1 MSNQVEITI
10 TPDRYHISL
19 NRNNS
24 ISTRLFCSILREL
37 GIAGLK
43 CDDRYTTLEASPIAS
58 DIHIEI
64 QKASV
69 ATSRSSDSQGQSL
82 TNSKNCV
89 PCFGEQYIPPAS
101 AEWLEFEKNLKRNS
115 IKNEPEWCLI
125 YSYFVLRE
133 SNREIDKNTVRNVY
147 KASGRYTKNRS
158 KDFPTNVKKCVERN
172 WLTYDRYN
180 ISITEEGLKHVL
192 EHLYCQG

>member
-1 MSNQVEITI
+1 MSTQVEITI

-37 GIAGLK
+37 GIASLK
-43 CDDRYTTLEASPIAS
+43 CDDRYTTSEALPIS
-58 DIHIEI
+58 SEIHIDI
-64 QKASV
+64 PAPIV
-69 ATSRSSDSQGQSL
+69 ATNLSSDSQEQSL
-82 TNSKNCV
+82 TNFRNYT
-89 PCFGEQYIPPAS
+89 PYFGEDYIPPAS
-101 AEWLEFEKNLKRNS
+101 AEWIEFEKNLKRNS

>member
-1 MSNQVEITI
+1 MSQPIEIIIAEDSYTFRI
-10 TPDRYHISL
+10 I
-19 NRNNS
+19 RNS
-24 ISTRLFCSILREL
+24 ELSTRLLCSLLKEL
-37 GIAGLK
+37 GIAGLNYNNS
-43 CDDRYTTLEASPIAS
+43 CAHSEALPIAS
-58 DIHIEI
+58 EIHIEI
-64 QKASV
+64 PAPSV
-69 ATSRSSDSQGQSL
+69 ATNLSSDSQGQSL

-192 EHLYCQG
+192 EHLYC

>member
-1 MSNQVEITI
+1 MSSII
-10 TPDRYHISL
+10 DISISSDTCKIVL
-19 NRNNS
+19 NRRNP
-24 ISTRLFCSILREL
+24 ISARVLCSLLKEL
-37 GIAGLK
+37 GIAGL
-43 CDDRYTTLEASPIAS
+43 CGNGLPSAALPIAS
-58 DIHIEI
+58 EIHIEI
-64 QKASV
+64 PEPSV
-69 ATSRSSDSQGQSL
+69 ATNRSGDSQGQSL
-82 TNSKNCV
+82 PISESRVSNPAEENSLSS
-89 PCFGEQYIPPAS
+89 S
-101 AEWLEFEKNLKRNS
+101 ADWLEFEKKLNKNS

>member
-1 MSNQVEITI
+1 MSQPIEIII
-10 TPDRYHISL
+10 TEDSYTFKIT
-19 NRNNS
+19 RNS
-24 ISTRLFCSILREL
+24 ELSTRLLCSLLKEL
-37 GIAGLK
+37 GIADLNYSNS
-43 CDDRYTTLEASPIAS
+43 CAPSEASPIAS
-58 DIHIEI
+58 EIHIEI
-64 QKASV
+64 PSPIV
-69 ATSRSSDSQGQSL
+69 ATNRSSDSQGQSL

-101 AEWLEFEKNLKRNS
+101 PDWLEFEKKLKRNS

>member
-1 MSNQVEITI
+1 MSSTI
-10 TPDRYHISL
+10 DISISSDTCKIVL
-19 NRNNS
+19 NRRNP
-24 ISTRLFCSILREL
+24 ISARVLCSLLKEL
-37 GIAGLK
+37 GIASL
-43 CDDRYTTLEASPIAS
+43 CTDSAPSEALPIAS
-58 DIHIEI
+58 EIHIEI
-64 QKASV
+64 PEPIV
-69 ATSRSSDSQGQSL
+69 ATDRIDDPQGQSL
-82 TNSKNCV
+82 PISESCVSNPDEENS
-89 PCFGEQYIPPAS
+89 QSSS
-101 AEWLEFEKNLKRNS
+101 ADWLEFEKKLKRNS

-125 YSYFVLRE
+125 YAYYILRE
-133 SNREIDKNTVRNVY
+133 SNDKVDKNTVRAVY

>member
-1 MSNQVEITI
+1 MSSTI
-10 TPDRYHISL
+10 DISISSDTCKIVL
-19 NRNNS
+19 NRRNP
-24 ISTRLFCSILREL
+24 ISARVLCSLLKEL
-37 GIAGLK
+37 GIAGL
-43 CDDRYTTLEASPIAS
+43 CGNGLPSEALPIS
-58 DIHIEI
+58 SEIHIEMPAPI
-64 QKASV
+64 V
-69 ATSRSSDSQGQSL
+69 ATNLSSDSQEQSL
-82 TNSKNCV
+82 TNSKNYT
-89 PCFGEQYIPPAS
+89 PYFGEQYIPPAS
-101 AEWLEFEKNLKRNS
+101 AEWLEFEKNLKRDS